1 MLCVRVHAPQEGCA
15 RRLVEG
21 GVLQL
26 VSEPTIVVVRT
37 GQCAGIGRMACVA
50 RVGHTAWSM
59 APALDERACAK
70 GERSW
75 TFACVG
81 ELRRRGRRVL

>member
-1 MLCVRVHAPQEGCA
+1 
-15 RRLVEG
+15 VEG

-26 VSEPTIVVVRT
+26 VSEPTLTVART
-37 GQCAGIGRMACVA
+37 GQCAGIGRMARVA
-50 RVGHTAWSM
+50 RVGHTAWTM
-59 APALDERACAK
+59 APALDVQACAK

-75 TFACVG
+75 TFARVG